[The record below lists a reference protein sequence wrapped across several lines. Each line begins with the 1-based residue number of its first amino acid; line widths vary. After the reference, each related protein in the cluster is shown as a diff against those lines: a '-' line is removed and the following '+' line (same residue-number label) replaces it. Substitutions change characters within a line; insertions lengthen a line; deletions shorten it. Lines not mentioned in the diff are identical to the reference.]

1 MLSNAGCVIIGR
13 NEGQRLVDC
22 LASVCQQFAQVVYV
36 DSGSTDQSVSAA
48 ESAGALVVQLDMTQ
62 PFTAARARNAGLERL
77 CQAQPELTYV
87 QFIDGDCEL
96 VGSWPDQAVAFLEQH
111 ADVAI
116 VCGRRRERYPDA
128 SVYNR
133 LCDIEWD
140 TPVGE
145 ATACGGDALMRIAAL
160 QQVAGYNASLIAG
173 EEPEMCHR
181 LRLQGWRI
189 YRLDAEMTLHDAAI
203 TRFSQWWKRGARGGY
218 AYFSVSW
225 LHRKSEQPIWKRN
238 VLRTL
243 FWGVGLPTLVI
254 FSVLVGQTWLS
265 LLLLMY
271 PWLML
276 KVYMRR
282 RDLDSAVRLPFAFFM
297 LLIKFAELQG
307 GIKMLSDLVARK
319 QAKLMEYK

>member
-1 MLSNAGCVIIGR
+1 MVSNAVCVIIGR

-22 LASVCQQFAQVVYV
+22 LTSVCQQFAQVVYV

-62 PFTAARARNAGLERL
+62 PFTAARARNAGLEQL

-96 VGSWPDQAVAFLEQH
+96 VSSWPDQAVAFLEQH

-145 ATACGGDALMRIAAL
+145 AIACGGDALMRIAAL
-160 QQVAGYNASLIAG
+160 QQVSGYNASLIAG

-203 TRFSQWWKRGARGGY
+203 TRFSQWWKRARRAGY
-218 AYFSVSW
+218 AFAAVSW
-225 LHRKSEQPIWKRN
+225 LHRQSEIKIWQKEVARAT
-238 VLRTL
+238 VWGLLLPLLTLIGLFKGSTL
-243 FWGVGLPTLVI
+243 FVLLPVLLYGYLFFKLQRFAQQTLGADI
-254 FSVLVGQTWLS
+254 SRQYAG
-265 LLLLMY
+265 
-271 PWLML
+271 
-276 KVYMRR
+276 YM
-282 RDLDSAVRLPFAFFM
+282 V
-297 LLIKFAELQG
+297 LIKFAEVS
-307 GIKMLSDLVARK
+307 GILSRAWDL
-319 QAKLMEYK
+319 LMRRHSSNI